1 MKIIPRKLFHLLIY
15 GWLILFRKDFTG
27 GKILLPIYYYYIL
40 GNTFFELIPEL
51 NVEIQ
56 VGAYLLN
63 RSAYVKSPLP
73 ALMATRSLK
82 GFNPRKNGA
91 SRPCCPDMASI
102 GLVFWYK
109 MLLEGH
115 WVMTFF
121 CFSIGRWGPRR
132 PPPPLFTEA
141 LTRVRRP
148 RWPMSI
154 SGLDSCLVYYALV
167 EVGKTFSNFFFYF
180 WSLFLFCKD
189 DDNGK

>member
-1 MKIIPRKLFHLLIY
+1 M
-15 GWLILFRKDFTG
+15 
-27 GKILLPIYYYYIL
+27 
-40 GNTFFELIPEL
+40 
-51 NVEIQ
+51 EIQ
-56 VGAYLLN
+56 VLGAYLLN